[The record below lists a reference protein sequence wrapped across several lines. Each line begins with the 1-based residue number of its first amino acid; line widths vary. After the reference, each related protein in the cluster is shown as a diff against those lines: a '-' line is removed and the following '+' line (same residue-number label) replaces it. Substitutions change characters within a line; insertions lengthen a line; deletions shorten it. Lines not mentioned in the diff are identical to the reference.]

1 MPILT
6 YRDLEVWKQGIPLV
20 EECYKLTAHFPRSE
34 SFGLTTQI
42 RRAAVSIPANVAEG
56 QCRRET
62 KPYRHH
68 VSIAI
73 GSHGELETYFELSV
87 RLGFLSRAECGTIMR
102 RCDSVGRL
110 LSGLH
115 RALKR
120 RIEGTKSE
128 GSVTPSP

>member
-1 MPILT
+1 MSILT
-6 YRDLEVWKQGIPLV
+6 YRDLDVWKQAMELV
-20 EECYKLTAHFPRSE
+20 EESYKLTGSFPRSE
-34 SFGLTTQI
+34 LFGLTSQI
-42 RRAAVSIPANVAEG
+42 RRAAVSIPGNVAEG

-87 RLGFLSRAECGTIMR
+87 RLGLLSRAECTRMMM

-120 RIEGTKSE
+120 RLERTKGESH
-128 GSVTPSP
+128 P

>member
-1 MPILT
+1 MPTFT
-6 YRDLEVWKQGIPLV
+6 YRNLIVWKQGIELV
-20 EECYKLTAHFPRSE
+20 TQCYSLTERFPRSE
-34 SFGLTTQI
+34 LYGLTNQL

-56 QCRRET
+56 HCRRET
-62 KPYRHH
+62 KPFRHH

-87 RLGFLSRAECGTIMR
+87 RLGFLSREECNRAMK

-120 RIEGTKSE
+120 RIERTKSE
-128 GSVTPSP
+128 SHP

>member
-6 YRDLEVWKQGIPLV
+6 YRDLDVWKQGMELV
-20 EECYKLTAHFPRSE
+20 EECYKLTASFPRSE
-34 SFGLTTQI
+34 LFGLTAQM

-73 GSHGELETYFELSV
+73 GSHGELEKYFELSV
-87 RLGFLSRAECGTIMR
+87 RLGFLSREECNRAMK

-120 RIEGTKSE
+120 RIERTKSE
-128 GSVTPSP
+128 SHP

>member
-6 YRDLEVWKQGIPLV
+6 YRDLEVWKQGMELV
-20 EECYKLTAHFPRSE
+20 EECYTLTATFPRSE
-34 SFGLTTQI
+34 VFGLTAQM
-42 RRAAVSIPANVAEG
+42 RRAAVSISANVAEG
-56 QCRRET
+56 HCRRET

-87 RLGFLSRAECGTIMR
+87 RLGFISRADCVRVMKE
-102 RCDSVGRL
+102 CDSVGRL

-115 RALKR
+115 RALR
-120 RIEGTKSE
+120 RRLEGIKSE
-128 GSVTPSP
+128 SQP

>member
-6 YRDLEVWKQGIPLV
+6 YRDLEVWKQGMELV
-20 EECYKLTAHFPRSE
+20 EECYKLTASFPRSE
-34 SFGLTTQI
+34 LFGLTSQI
-42 RRAAVSIPANVAEG
+42 RRAAVAIPANVAEG

-87 RLGFLSRAECGTIMR
+87 RLGLLSRADCTRVMK

-120 RIEGTKSE
+120 RIEGTKGESH
-128 GSVTPSP
+128 P

>member
-6 YRDLEVWKQGIPLV
+6 YRDLEVWKQGIELV
-20 EECYKLTAHFPRSE
+20 EECYKLTAR
-34 SFGLTTQI
+34 Q
-42 RRAAVSIPANVAEG
+42 
-56 QCRRET
+56 
-62 KPYRHH
+62 PYRHH

-87 RLGFLSRAECGTIMR
+87 RLGFLSRTESTRIMK

-120 RIEGTKSE
+120 RIEGAKAIR
-128 GSVTPSP
+128 PSLEIHRHIEPDKPRRHE

>member
-6 YRDLEVWKQGIPLV
+6 YRDLEAWKQGMELV
-20 EECYKLTAHFPRSE
+20 EECYKLTASFPRSE
-34 SFGLTTQI
+34 MFGLTSQI
-42 RRAAVSIPANVAEG
+42 RRAAVSIPANVSEG

-73 GSHGELETYFELSV
+73 GSHGELETCFELSV
-87 RLGFLSRAECGTIMR
+87 RLGLFSRAEFTHVMT

-120 RIEGTKSE
+120 RIERTKTESQR
-128 GSVTPSP
+128 

>member
-6 YRDLEVWKQGIPLV
+6 YRDLDVWKQGMELV
-20 EECYKLTAHFPRSE
+20 EECYKLTASFPRSE
-34 SFGLTTQI
+34 LFGLTAQM
-42 RRAAVSIPANVAEG
+42 RRAAVSIPANCAEG

-87 RLGFLSRAECGTIMR
+87 RLGFLSREECNRAMK

-120 RIEGTKSE
+120 RIERTKSE
-128 GSVTPSP
+128 SHP